1 MRTTGPSKVLVSL
14 AHLFISSRRKRPTCA
29 DASSQNTSGKA
40 RVRKTSFG
48 SYVEQGVIAKVN
60 EPTAWCSNE
69 LIRETPK
76 KFRVYIDPSQTVN
89 KAIHRPKLQM
99 PTLNGQLHKLSAAK
113 CFSLVDVKEGFLHI
127 PLDEDS
133 SWMTTMHTSYGRY
146 R

>member
-48 SYVEQGVIAKVN
+48 SYVEQGVIVKVHK
-60 EPTAWCSNE
+60 PTTWCSNE

-76 KFRVYIDPSQTVN
+76 KFRVCIDPSQIVN
-89 KAIHRPKLQM
+89 KAIHRPKHQM
-99 PTLNGQLHKLSAAK
+99 PTLTEKLHKLSAVK
-113 CFSLVDVKEGFLHI
+113 CFSLADVKDRFLHI
-127 PLDEDS
+127 PLDKES
-133 SWMTTMHTSYGRY
+133 SWITTMHISYGR
-146 R
+146 